1 MAQEVV
7 TVLKVETGNSEK
19 TIKTLKDEIKNLK
32 NTLENAEIGSEEFA
46 KASEQLAAAQAELK
60 TIMDS
65 TKKTVEAADGSYDAL
80 VGTMAKL
87 KKEWRATADEAK
99 RNELGQQ
106 IDAINTELKELD
118 ATLGNHQ
125 RNVGNYKGDI
135 IDAYKEIQGEVK
147 NTNTAL
153 SASAKPIDKASE
165 ATFDY
170 GKAWGEVQKSTEQT
184 RAKFESVQKVASGL
198 ASGMAAVQGA
208 AALLGGENENLQ
220 KTFVKVQAAMAIA
233 QGVGGLK
240 DLIEGFTQ
248 AKTAFMGATMGLEAM
263 SAESAVA
270 TTAMNGTAVATNT
283 ATVATSNFK
292 KALIST
298 GIGALVVALGLL
310 IANWDKVS
318 KLWNNTTPQEK
329 AAKANRELEK
339 ELSKLAV
346 QSAADKVVRIKELS
360 RAYQNLGDNLKD
372 KKKFVKD
379 YSGEL
384 EDMGIKMNDVND
396 AEKIFRDDTQN
407 YIKAVM
413 ARAKA
418 DAARKKATE
427 DYAAFLDTLAELED
441 KKTAAT
447 ERLTEAQKDYA
458 ENGDSYL
465 AKVATAGNRIS
476 TTGTA
481 PSISPNQPSNPYEI
495 EVNVAETSLNNIENQ
510 IVTATTKAEEQMQN
524 LFDFADEQ
532 DAIADKLLGKGKPK
546 GGGSGSS
553 TDPAAEAKTIAER
566 ARKSQIDTEKEEL
579 AELERIYEKEKAL
592 LISHQQDTTALTAE
606 YEDKIKE
613 IKKKYAAAYAE
624 EQKKNGEK
632 EIEKLNK
639 RLANINNVFANSERA
654 INIKY
659 DAKAIGL
666 EEQTTSIMPS
676 LKEEDNIAPIQLE
689 IDKTLELQAVRE
701 QAFNEQMAQIQ
712 AVLDSGVLTAEQQ
725 AELQAEYNAIQQ
737 QKIESTAD
745 ANNQIS
751 VLNKELIKQQQADNR
766 QLAQNITTTF
776 TSALNAAS
784 SVLSAVQEGID
795 TTNKEGFEKN
805 KKLQIANATIGML
818 VGITNAIAGLFTT
831 KSGPWDIALAAMQA
845 GAIATSGAIQIG
857 NIKKQTFDGAS
868 GDVGNLN
875 GVGATPNISMAD
887 MIPVNYTRELLTDT
901 ETTNLNREQR
911 IYVLESD
918 ITETQENVSVK
929 EANSSF

>member
-80 VGTMAKL
+80 VGTMATL
-87 KKEWRATADEAK
+87 KKEWRATGDEVK
-99 RNELGQQ
+99 RSELGRQ

-118 ATLGNHQ
+118 ATVGNHQ

-135 IDAYKEIQGEVK
+135 IEAFDEMGDGAKSYGERW
-147 NTNTAL
+147 
-153 SASAKPIDKASE
+153 S
-165 ATFDY
+165 
-170 GKAWGEVQKSTEQT
+170 EVQKSTEQT

-233 QGVGGLK
+233 QGIGGLK

-263 SAESAVA
+263 SAESVVA
-270 TTAMNGTAVATNT
+270 TTAMNGTTVATNS

-298 GIGALVVALGLL
+298 GIGAIVVLIGTL
-310 IANWDKVS
+310 IANLDK
-318 KLWNNTTPQEK
+318 L
-329 AAKANRELEK
+329 AKALGFAKEEQKEVNEEIEKSIERENERKKTVNDSVGSILGKYKLLQRQWK
-339 ELSKLAV
+339 ELSSVEEKNEWIKKNKKAFDDLGLSINGVNDAQKAFVDFSDEVIKAIKDQARARAMAKLYEEAIV
-346 QSAADKVVRIKELS
+346 QQYTV
-360 RAYQNLGDNLKD
+360 QQ
-372 KKKFVKD
+372 
-379 YSGEL
+379 EL
-384 EDMGIKMNDVND
+384 EDAQKTADEKYKSGYVPTDKEMEQVGITGKQYEHIDWGPLDYWKETGAVNKSG
-396 AEKIFRDDTQN
+396 AATLKSNYLSPFQEKVDIINGEVTK
-407 YIKAVM
+407 I
-413 ARAKA
+413 
-418 DAARKKATE
+418 E
-427 DYAAFLDTLAELED
+427 EAFL
-441 KKTAAT
+441 
-447 ERLTEAQKDYA
+447 
-458 ENGDSYL
+458 
-465 AKVATAGNRIS
+465 
-476 TTGTA
+476 
-481 PSISPNQPSNPYEI
+481 
-495 EVNVAETSLNNIENQ
+495 
-510 IVTATTKAEEQMQN
+510 KAEETAAASAAAVQ
-524 LFDFADEQ
+524 E
-532 DAIADKLLGKGKPK
+532 LGVDYTPSGS
-546 GGGSGSS
+546 GSGSS
-553 TDPAAEAKTIAER
+553 GNKEKTQAEIDAENLAKKLEEIQNRAAEYIEQHRLSLLDSAEEEIAELTSKYEEEKKLFEGKEEELTR
-566 ARKSQIDTEKEEL
+566 LKNEYDIKKSEITKKYQEKEREELLKTLDTELSAIETAASYNE
-579 AELERIYEKEKAL
+579 
-592 LISHQQDTTALTAE
+592 QTTNTKFDE
-606 YEDKIKE
+606 
-613 IKKKYAAAYAE
+613 
-624 EQKKNGEK
+624 
-632 EIEKLNK
+632 
-639 RLANINNVFANSERA
+639 
-654 INIKY
+654 
-659 DAKAIGL
+659 KAIGL

-784 SVLSAVQEGID
+784 TVLSAVQEGID

-845 GAIATSGAIQIG
+845 GAIAASGKIQID
-857 NIKKQTFDGAS
+857 NIKNQKFDGSGS

-887 MIPVNYTRELLTDT
+887 MIPINYTREVLTDT